1 MGKTLNKKQISI
13 LLDIKGKLLMLD
25 KLLYSKNVNRCDS
38 EKKIKKSDWFF
49 KEHLTKSPNMPGI
62 LITESMLQSS
72 ICLLKKDK
80 KNKNL
85 IYLITKK
92 NVNFYNEIKK
102 FNGNLNIETKIVSK
116 KIGLY
121 QVISKCFFKKKRI
134 ASGNFFFVKKN

>member
-1 MGKTLNKKQISI
+1 MARV
-13 LLDIKGKLLMLD
+13 IKRRKYL
-25 KLLYSKNVNRCDS
+25 K
-38 EKKIKKSDWFF
+38 
-49 KEHLTKSPNMPGI
+49 
-62 LITESMLQSS
+62 SS

-121 QVISKCFFKKKRI
+121 QVISKCFFKKNHI